1 MKLNQVVTETTVRC
15 FHDIFKLPLLTPQ
28 ANIFG
33 ITDEFTLVKNKLLK
47 NHILLIFK
55 LRT

>member
-1 MKLNQVVTETTVRC
+1 MKLNRVVTETTVRC
-15 FHDIFKLPLLTPQ
+15 FYDIFKLPLLTPQ